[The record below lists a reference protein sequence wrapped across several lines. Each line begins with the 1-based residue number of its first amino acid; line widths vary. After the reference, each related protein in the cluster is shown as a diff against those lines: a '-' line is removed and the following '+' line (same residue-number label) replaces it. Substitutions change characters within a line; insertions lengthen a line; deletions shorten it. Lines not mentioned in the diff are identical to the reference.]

1 MKASQVIGYS
11 LRVLKDGQP
20 LFLGVPMPG
29 KEPVKVYQSG
39 SITPQIDSY
48 YQDPTTKKVYWT
60 FQNPGGA
67 LSYYIEHKSG
77 KTFELVKLPTT
88 DIIQGQPPE
97 DRNEITLPDF
107 GNIISESSKYLFLG
121 GLIILAILIAKK

>member
-20 LFLGVPMPG
+20 LFLGLPMPG

-48 YQDPTTKKVYWT
+48 YEDPTNKKVYWT
-60 FQNPGGA
+60 FQNPGGI
-67 LSYYIEHKSG
+67 SYYIEHKSG
-77 KTFELVKLPTT
+77 GTFELVKLPTT
-88 DIIQGQPPE
+88 DIIQGQPPAT
-97 DRNEITLPDF
+97 DSDIILPDF
-107 GNIISESSKYLFLG
+107 GNIITESSKYLFFG